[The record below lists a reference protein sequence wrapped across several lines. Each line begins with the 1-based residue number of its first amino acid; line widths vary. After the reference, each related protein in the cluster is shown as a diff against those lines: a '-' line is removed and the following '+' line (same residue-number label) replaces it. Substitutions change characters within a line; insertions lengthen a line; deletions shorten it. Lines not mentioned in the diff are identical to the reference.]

1 VEADSSAALRRKGY
15 TLNFYPGQVLVH
27 PHHGPATVS
36 KIATRKLAK
45 RRQRYLKLDVHGAEL
60 SLGVPLEHAEE
71 LGVRPLLDAD
81 GLGEVFDLL
90 LAPSGEK
97 ESVWSRRVK
106 KNADRLRTGD
116 IRIIAGLIR
125 DLTRWNEEK
134 RLSFGEAKT
143 LRDALGPFV
152 AELALVLGVS
162 EDDAAAV
169 DVAVLEGTRPSTPQS
184 ELAAA
189 S

>member
-1 VEADSSAALRRKGY
+1 M
-15 TLNFYPGQVLVH
+15 NFYPGQVLVH
-27 PHHGPATVS
+27 PHHGPVTVS
-36 KIATRKLAK
+36 KIDSRRLGE

-60 SLGVPLEHAEE
+60 SLGVPLERAEE

-81 GLGEVFDLL
+81 GLREVFDVL
-90 LAPSGEK
+90 LAPSEEK

-125 DLTRWNEEK
+125 DLTRWNAEK
-134 RLSFGEAKT
+134 RLSFGEAKM

-152 AELALVLGVS
+152 AELALVLGVG
-162 EDDAAAV
+162 EIDAAATV
-169 DVAVLEGTRPSTPQS
+169 DAAVLQSIRPSAPQS